1 LHCCN
6 PAGYDFIN
14 TAEATAGAVMSAAG
28 YRTAQYGKWH
38 NCDVLGY
45 EPWNVGFDQG
55 ACLGLAATSAPDAS
69 RLMRWVNVRL
79 QQQQQ
84 QQQV

>member
-1 LHCCN
+1 VHLLAAPCE

-69 RLMRWVNVRL
+69 RLMR
-79 QQQQQ
+79 
-84 QQQV
+84 

>member
-1 LHCCN
+1 
-6 PAGYDFIN
+6 
-14 TAEATAGAVMSAAG
+14 MSAAG

-55 ACLGLAATSAPDAS
+55 ACLGLAATSAPDSS
-69 RLMRWVNVRL
+69 RLMR
-79 QQQQQ
+79 
-84 QQQV
+84 